1 MTEGEKKYLVTEL
14 LSLPPSKLAVLPP
27 PSSEGGKDYCKIT
40 GEATRQVPMRRGAR
54 VSGGH
59 LCEYNEQKRC
69 PSRQASN
76 ACSRRMITCKLTAG
90 AYVSS
95 IDYLQNVRDD
105 CLHI

>member
-1 MTEGEKKYLVTEL
+1 MLAPAAKLQVTMLRARPKKYI
-14 LSLPPSKLAVLPP
+14 KNF
-27 PSSEGGKDYCKIT
+27 
-40 GEATRQVPMRRGAR
+40 QVFIYNFQFNKAAGAR

-76 ACSRRMITCKLTAG
+76 ACSRRIGTCKLTAG